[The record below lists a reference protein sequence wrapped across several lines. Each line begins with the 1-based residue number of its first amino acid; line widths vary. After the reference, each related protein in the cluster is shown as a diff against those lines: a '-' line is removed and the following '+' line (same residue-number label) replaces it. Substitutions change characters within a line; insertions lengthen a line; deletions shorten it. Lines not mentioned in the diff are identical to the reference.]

1 MNKTKAAAA
10 LVLRYLTAR
19 ALFRKTDWDIP
30 TNLERKIAGGI
41 RALPGGVLL
50 NEVALMPEPAIVYD
64 RNDPE
69 FWAAIIGGDDSA
81 IEIDREELN
90 EIREFV
96 VSGEC
101 ALPLPQQPHAS
112 WLSRFT
118 DWVCGFS
125 GAQPVGV
132 HAKLEAKGRPVGRPK
147 PATH

>member
-19 ALFRKTDWDIP
+19 ALFRKTDWDIL

-69 FWAAIIGGDDSA
+69 FWAAIIGGDESHRNRPRGIKRNTRVRRDRRMRLTSTTA
-81 IEIDREELN
+81 ASFVVVIEI
-90 EIREFV
+90 
-96 VSGEC
+96 
-101 ALPLPQQPHAS
+101 H
-112 WLSRFT
+112 
-118 DWVCGFS
+118 
-125 GAQPVGV
+125 
-132 HAKLEAKGRPVGRPK
+132 
-147 PATH
+147 